1 MASKI
6 GIVIEREYRSR
17 VMKKSFIL
25 TTLLMPLL
33 MLAVMTIPSILMIW
47 GSEDDQVVALI
58 DHTGQYGEVLQ
69 STDTYKFV
77 PANKTLDEYKA
88 EGEDAGVSGVLEI
101 RQDLR
106 EDPKALTLL
115 SFKTLPAG
123 IEKYINDQLS
133 EHVTRQK
140 LLSHEIDSIE
150 SIIADSQTDISAATY
165 KLGEDGADVM
175 TSGVLSEILG
185 MVLAIVIYMFIS
197 MYGAAVMGSVMEE
210 KKSRIMEVIISSVR
224 PFDLMMGK
232 ILGVALVALTQVV
245 IWSVLLVILS
255 QGSMM
260 FMSSLVE
267 AEASSVAS
275 SGSFTAQDLAMVQGL
290 ISGLNFWEIG
300 IFFILYFIGG
310 FFLYAS
316 LYAALGSATS
326 NDEDAQTVVLP
337 LTMLMLISFY
347 VGFACANAPDSTLAA
362 VASYIPFTSPVVM
375 MIRIP
380 YGVSLWEE
388 LLSLAVLYGGFV
400 LMVFLS
406 ARIYRV
412 GVLMYGKKP
421 TLKEIG
427 KWMIRG

>member
-6 GIVIEREYRSR
+6 GIVIEREYKSR

-47 GSEDDQVVALI
+47 NSEDDQVVALI

-77 PANKTLDEYKA
+77 LANKTLEEYKA

-185 MVLAIVIYMFIS
+185 MVLAFVIYIFIS

-260 FMSSLVE
+260 LMSSLVE

-316 LYAALGSATS
+316 LYAALGSATT

-337 LTMLMLISFY
+337 LTMLMMVSFY
-347 VGFACANAPDSTLAA
+347 VGFACAKAPDSTLAV

-380 YGVSLWEE
+380 YGVTLWEE

>member
-47 GSEDDQVVALI
+47 NSEDDQVVALI

-77 PANKTLDEYKA
+77 LANKTLEEYKA

-185 MVLAIVIYMFIS
+185 MVLAFVIYIFIS

-245 IWSVLLVILS
+245 IWAVLLVVLS

-347 VGFACANAPDSTLAA
+347 VGFACANAPDSTLAV

-380 YGVSLWEE
+380 YGVTLWEE